1 MEKITSAKNDRIKTW
16 KKLSNKKDREKQSA
30 YLLESWHLVNEALN
44 ANQDIKVILTTSK
57 QFTLH
62 QNDLSHYNGELI
74 EISDEVAKHLGS
86 TITPQGIFAIVGF
99 PSKEDVNENNING
112 SWLLLDNIQDPG
124 NIGTMVRTADAAGMS
139 GVIFGKGT
147 SSQFNPKVLRSMQ
160 GSQFHLKIIEGNLQY
175 WIGILKNKNYQ
186 IYGSELNENAVIY
199 SEIVPSENFALIMGN
214 EGNGMQD
221 DLLKITDKNLYIPI
235 KGNAESLN
243 VAIASGILMFHL
255 KK

>member
-1 MEKITSAKNDRIKTW
+1 MEKIISVKNDRIKAW
-16 KKLSNKKDREKQSA
+16 KKLSNKKGREKQSA

-44 ANQDIKVILTTSK
+44 ANQDIKVILTTAK
-57 QFTLH
+57 QLTLH
-62 QNDLSHYNGELI
+62 QNELSYYNSELI
-74 EISDEVAKHLGS
+74 EINDEVAKYLGS
-86 TITPQGIFAIVGF
+86 TITPQGIFAIVGL
-99 PSKEDVNENNING
+99 PSKEDINENNING

-160 GSQFHLKIIEGNLQY
+160 GSQFHLKIIEGNLLY
-175 WIGILKNKNYQ
+175 WIDILKDKNYQ
-186 IYGSELNENAVIY
+186 VYGSELNEDAFIY
-199 SEIVPSENFALIMGN
+199 NEIVPSENFALIMGN

>member
-1 MEKITSAKNDRIKTW
+1 MEKIVSVKNDRIKAW
-16 KKLSNKKDREKQSA
+16 KKLNNKKGREKQSA

-44 ANQDIKVILTTSK
+44 ANQDIKVILTTTK
-57 QFTLH
+57 QLSLH
-62 QNDLSHYNGELI
+62 QNELSQYNGELI
-74 EISDEVAKHLGS
+74 EINDEVANHLGS
-86 TITPQGIFAIVGF
+86 TITPQGIFAIVGL
-99 PSKEDVNENNING
+99 PSKEDINENNING

-175 WIGILKNKNYQ
+175 WIDILKNKNYQ
-186 IYGSELNENAVIY
+186 VYGSELNENAFIY